1 MIERRRGC
9 CRPVEIVLEPRALQ
23 PPPQDGRH
31 DYRAIV
37 LVVTG
42 AVCDRPGPLL
52 EQRLDPEQVQQ
63 LPTGLQL

>member
-23 PPPQDGRH
+23 PPPQDDRH

-42 AVCDRPGPLL
+42 AVCD
-52 EQRLDPEQVQQ
+52 
-63 LPTGLQL
+63 